1 MDSMS
6 TLSCRFSPWSST
18 RSPAKMH
25 TTFLIT
31 CGFCCIKQ
39 TSGTIKW
46 DYKLST
52 IALDAYYGSTAVG
65 RFVLE
70 VILLVFFLITVAA
83 VSSKPLYYN
92 PLHTHVHK
100 PFAFKG
106 ANVSV
111 NTLVMVACE
120 RWRCTRPSTQLRPM
134 FVTVLHLTPT
144 TTALA

>member
-1 MDSMS
+1 
-6 TLSCRFSPWSST
+6 
-18 RSPAKMH
+18 MH

-70 VILLVFFLITVAA
+70 VILLVFFLINVAA
-83 VSSKPLYYN
+83 VSSKPLYY
-92 PLHTHVHK
+92 T
-100 PFAFKG
+100 
-106 ANVSV
+106 
-111 NTLVMVACE
+111 
-120 RWRCTRPSTQLRPM
+120 RCTRTYTNHVHSKA
-134 FVTVLHLTPT
+134 PT
-144 TTALA
+144 SV